1 MAKKVGVM
9 ARFKQML
16 KDYWY
21 IIIPVEIGTSIIWYG
36 TIFISLKSGMDIVH
50 LLESVGVSETAL
62 AKLPIAGGEAGYH
75 ALAFVC
81 YKVISPISHTISIGI
96 TAAVVSWLQKT
107 RPGFLT
113 SSSIAK
119 DAKEKGED
127 MREMYEEK
135 KAEGKERMD
144 ELKMRAQESREDMKD
159 RYDEKVAEGKEMFD
173 DLRTRAD
180 EKRSDVRK
188 NFDEKV
194 ESWKKRK
201 HD

>member
-21 IIIPVEIGTSIIWYG
+21 IIIPVEIGTSVVWYG
-36 TIFISLKSGMDIVH
+36 AIFLSLKSGMDIVH
-50 LLESVGVSETAL
+50 LLESVGVSESTL
-62 AKLPIAGGEAGYH
+62 NKLPIAGGEAGYH

-81 YKVISPISHTISIGI
+81 YKVISPIRHTISIGI

-119 DAKEKGED
+119 DAREKGDD

-135 KAEGKERMD
+135 KAEGKEKMD
-144 ELKMRAQESREDMKD
+144 EFKLRARERREDMKD
-159 RYDEKVAEGKEMFD
+159 RYEEKVAEGKEMLD
-173 DLRTRAD
+173 DFRARTD
-180 EKRSDVRK
+180 EKRSDAKK
-188 NFDEKV
+188 NFDEKM
-194 ESWKKRK
+194 ESWRKKK
-201 HD
+201 DD